1 MLGDTRAVR
10 LWYTGPGSI
19 LAFFVVLFLE
29 FVMTPSMRRGV
40 SKRGSARHFRK
51 NVSRTRAANVMVG
64 PMRGGIR
71 I

>member
-1 MLGDTRAVR
+1 
-10 LWYTGPGSI
+10 
-19 LAFFVVLFLE
+19 
-29 FVMTPSMRRGV
+29 MTPSMRRGV

-51 NVSRTRAANVMVG
+51 NVSHTRAANVMVG